1 MASFNQ
7 VSERAARIDGL
18 LTQLGAQGSNLRE
31 KASSLAG
38 QLSSQTVSDLQQLDY
53 LRENAGQ
60 SGGLSDIEVERF
72 TRLSD
77 SVMNELQ
84 GLQRAPEASYT
95 PVGTAPPS
103 TPQPQDA
110 WDTPTTTAGWGAGT
124 ANLNMTGIPEKLK
137 FITIPLLIMLGLQIL
152 GLIFTPFMGPML
164 STIFNEMARDPS
176 TGITTSDLGILKM
189 FTGATVWI
197 TFLFMLAWAAF
208 LYFTYRAIGQGK
220 AWARVA
226 VIVIAVLSLLSFPIG
241 TILAIFMLIGA
252 FDQGVQRFANR

>member
-1 MASFNQ
+1 MASINQ

-53 LRENAGQ
+53 LRENAAQ
-60 SGGLSDIEVERF
+60 TGGLSDIEVERF

-77 SVMNELQ
+77 SVTNELQ
-84 GLQRAPEASYT
+84 GLQRAPEASYA
-95 PVGTAPPS
+95 PVGTGAA
-103 TPQPQDA
+103 TPQPQAA

-124 ANLNMTGIPEKLK
+124 GNLNMTGIPEKLK
-137 FITIPLLIMLGLQIL
+137 FITIPLLIMLVLQVF

-164 STIFNEMARDPS
+164 STIFNEMALDPS
-176 TGITTSDLGILKM
+176 SGITTSDLGILKM

-252 FDQGVQRFANR
+252 FDQGVQRFATR